1 MRPRRTIVARCY
13 LQEVDDAELEAFAR
27 EHIAY
32 ELWMLVQTAVYLR
45 NTPMDASQVER
56 NALLESFA
64 LHARVLGD
72 FLANKKGGN
81 GDVLACMYAETWH
94 GELVLDGL
102 STTINKQVAHLTSSR
117 MGKQPIAFWD
127 VTVRILKSFHRF
139 LRDLSH
145 TRRQWFDWY
154 EVTEM
159 PESLSGE

>member
-1 MRPRRTIVARCY
+1 MIVARCY

-72 FLANKKGGN
+72 FLANKNGGH

-94 GELVLDGL
+94 GNSSWTDYLRR
-102 STTINKQVAHLTSSR
+102 STSRSRISRRPAWESS
-117 MGKQPIAFWD
+117 P
-127 VTVRILKSFHRF
+127 
-139 LRDLSH
+139 
-145 TRRQWFDWY
+145 
-154 EVTEM
+154 
-159 PESLSGE
+159 SLSGM